1 MSKGDR
7 ETYGFKMNVFPF
19 PTVIYTPITPST
31 NHISELLKDWR
42 KPDDFGRSR
51 RVLMSAYAEA
61 SKELAVINTTVS
73 LKEIV
78 RIFGV
83 KQDMLLLHRIR
94 TKKKLKYN
102 LIPPSQFTDLKKTKA
117 RGEKWLVQEHSYFV
131 V

>member
-1 MSKGDR
+1 
-7 ETYGFKMNVFPF
+7 
-19 PTVIYTPITPST
+19 
-31 NHISELLKDWR
+31 
-42 KPDDFGRSR
+42 
-51 RVLMSAYAEA
+51 MSAYAEA

-117 RGEKWLVQEHSYFV
+117 RGEK
-131 V
+131 